1 MTEKLTVYG
10 APWCPD
16 CRRSKQ
22 FLGEMRVPYD
32 WVDIDQN
39 PEAAEFVREK
49 NDGKQIIPTI
59 VFSDGSFLAEPG
71 NDELARKLGLTMK
84 AERSFYDLVIMG
96 GGPAGLTSA
105 IYAAREGLDCL
116 VIEKSALGGQA
127 AVTERID
134 NYPGFPDG
142 IAGNELTDRFI
153 QQARRY
159 EVELLSAVGVQ
170 SVRRQ
175 DGYLLTATETGE
187 EYRSHAG
194 IVATGSR
201 YRRLGVPG
209 EEDLIGAGIHFCAT
223 CDGPFYKGADELVV
237 IGGGNSA
244 LEEGLFLTQFADRIR
259 FLVRSSELRAS
270 ALLQEKARSKSMIEI
285 MTDTQVTEFRA
296 KGGKLDAIVAKN
308 ISTGEEQEFHPQGAF
323 VFIGLTPNT
332 GFLEGTVELD
342 QWGFVATDATLQSS
356 LPGLFASGDVRAGS
370 TKQLASAAGEGATA
384 LIMARQYLQQLGDVP
399 AHTQAS

>member
-1 MTEKLTVYG
+1 MAENVTVYG

-22 FLGEMRVPYD
+22 FLGEMRIPYD

-39 PEAAEFVREK
+39 PDAADFVREK

-59 VFSDGSFLAEPG
+59 VFSDGSLLAEPG

-84 AERSFYDLVIMG
+84 AERSFYDLVIIG

-127 AVTERID
+127 AVTERVD
-134 NYPGFPDG
+134 NYPGFPEG
-142 IAGNELTDRFI
+142 IAGGELTDRMI

-159 EVELLSAVGVQ
+159 EVELLSAVGVT
-170 SVRRQ
+170 SMRR
-175 DGYLLTATETGE
+175 DGAYLVTTTDTGD
-187 EYRSHAG
+187 EYCSHAG
-194 IVATGSR
+194 IVATGSK
-201 YRRLGVPG
+201 YRRLDVPG

-223 CDGPFYKGADELVV
+223 CDGPFYKGANELVV

-244 LEEGLFLTQFADRIR
+244 FEEGLFLTQFADRIR
-259 FLVRSSELRAS
+259 FLVRSSDIKAS
-270 ALLQEKARSKSMIEI
+270 ALLQEKARSKPMIEI

-296 KGGKLDAIVAKN
+296 KGGKLETVVTKN
-308 ISTGEEQEFHPQGAF
+308 VVTGEEQEFHPEGAF
-323 VFIGLTPNT
+323 IFAGLAPNT
-332 GFLEGTVELD
+332 GFLDGTVDLD
-342 QWGFVATDATLQSS
+342 QWGFVETDATLQSS

-370 TKQLASAAGEGATA
+370 TKQLASATGEGATA

-399 AHTQAS
+399 SHAQAS

>member
-1 MTEKLTVYG
+1 VTENLTVYG

-71 NDELARKLGLTMK
+71 NNDLAQKLGLKMK
-84 AERSFYDLVIMG
+84 AKRTFYDLIIIG

-134 NYPGFPDG
+134 NYPGFPGG
-142 IAGNELTDRFI
+142 IAGSELTDRMI

-159 EVELLSAVGVQ
+159 EVELLSAVGVK

-175 DGYLLTATETGE
+175 GGNLVMTTETGE
-187 EYRSHAG
+187 EYCSHAG

-223 CDGPFYKGADELVV
+223 CDGPFYKGAEELVV

-259 FLVRSSELRAS
+259 ILVRSSELKAS
-270 ALLQEKARSKSMIEI
+270 ALLQEKVRSKPMIEI

-296 KGGKLDAIVAKN
+296 KGGKLDTLVAKDVN
-308 ISTGEEQEFHPQGAF
+308 TGEEHEFHPQGAF
-323 VFIGLTPNT
+323 VFAGLTPNT
-332 GFLEGTVELD
+332 GFLKETVELD
-342 QWGFVATDATLQSS
+342 PWGFVATDATLQSS

-384 LIMARQYLQQLGDVP
+384 LIMVRQYLQRLGDVP
-399 AHTQAS
+399 AHAPAS